1 MKNIFLLAAMSAMI
15 FTSCR
20 FVEGQRVR
28 GDGNVTQEKRTVS
41 NFTGVETHGSIDIE
55 VTQGDYK
62 VLVESD
68 QNIIPY
74 ILTEVVDGR
83 LQVRFKDGFNISN
96 YSKAVVYVT
105 APSLRVFGIHGS
117 GNINGKGTITGNDP
131 ADVMVSGSGNVNV
144 ALHCP
149 GVTTEI
155 HGSGNV
161 SLAGETKDM
170 SASVSGSG
178 NVYAFDLK
186 AENVKTSTHGSGD
199 IETSASAKL
208 DAEIYGSGNVSYKG
222 SPQIS
227 TESHGSGSIRHE
239 N

>member
-1 MKNIFLLAAMSAMI
+1 MKNIFLFAAASAII

-20 FVEGQRVR
+20 FVEGQRVQ
-28 GDGNVTQEKRTVS
+28 GDGNVTHEKRTVTG
-41 NFTGVETHGSIDIE
+41 FTGVETHGSIDIE

-62 VLVESD
+62 VVVESD

-74 ILTEVVDGR
+74 ILTEVVDGH
-83 LQVRFKDGFNISN
+83 LQVRFKDGYNSFN
-96 YSKAVVYVT
+96 YTRAVVYVS
-105 APSLRVFGIHGS
+105 APTLRAFGVHGS
-117 GNINGKGTITGNDP
+117 GNINGKGMISGNDA
-131 ADVMVSGSGNVNV
+131 ADIEVSGSGNVNL

-149 GVTTEI
+149 GLTTET
-155 HGSGNV
+155 HGSGDI
-161 SLAGETKDM
+161 SLSGETKDL
-170 SASVSGSG
+170 STSVSGSG
-178 NVYAFDLK
+178 NVHAFDMK

-199 IETSASAKL
+199 IETSASVKL

-239 N
+239 D